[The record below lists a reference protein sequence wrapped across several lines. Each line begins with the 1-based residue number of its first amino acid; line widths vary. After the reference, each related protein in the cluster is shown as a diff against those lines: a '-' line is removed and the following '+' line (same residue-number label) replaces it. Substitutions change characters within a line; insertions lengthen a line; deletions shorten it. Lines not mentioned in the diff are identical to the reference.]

1 MDLRL
6 EVAMEGPFLILLVIA
21 HLQAVAVAWGLAL
34 LAGRGLPQLR
44 RRLPPGANRRLMLA
58 FGCYGLAAL
67 AESLDHTRTDWVYV
81 NQLSLWNGV
90 FFAALASGLALLAA
104 AVRGGRRLHGLL
116 LALVVA
122 SCLGYASVGKA
133 GPIASQVLLLVV
145 MLQLWWRCFRDWR
158 LWLYPLFTVGL
169 TTLFGALLNSS
180 GDQIWHL
187 FIGPS
192 GSLSLLL
199 LWLILRRAE
208 LAMEADRG
216 EGDRRAGPPMG
227 G

>member
-1 MDLRL
+1 
-6 EVAMEGPFLILLVIA
+6 MEGPFLILLVIA
-21 HLQAVAVAWGLAL
+21 HLQAVALAWGLAL
-34 LAGRGLPQLR
+34 LAGRGLPRLR

-133 GPIASQVLLLVV
+133 GPIAAQVLLLAV

-208 LAMEADRG
+208 LRMEADR
-216 EGDRRAGPPMG
+216 EDKDRWAGPPSG

>member
-1 MDLRL
+1 
-6 EVAMEGPFLILLVIA
+6 MEGPFLILLVIA

-133 GPIASQVLLLVV
+133 GPIAAQVLLLAV

-208 LAMEADRG
+208 LRMEADRG
-216 EGDRRAGPPMG
+216 DKDRWAGPPSG

>member
-1 MDLRL
+1 
-6 EVAMEGPFLILLVIA
+6 MEGPFLILLVIA
-21 HLQAVAVAWGLAL
+21 HLQAVALAWGLAL

-133 GPIASQVLLLVV
+133 GPIAAQVLLLVV

-216 EGDRRAGPPMG
+216 EGDRRAGPPTG